1 MSIIVL
7 CAPDAQS
14 LAFGKTM
21 QMQSEYHSISIE
33 NLTEAAVCRADAL
46 VLVMPDY
53 YTYACWQMKK
63 WISEHLACFSDKLCA
78 CLCLCREGSGGELA
92 LRSIISEL
100 LPSACLIYL
109 SGVVCADGRICLGG
123 NPETQRVCL
132 TADDF
137 CTKLKKTA
145 TLFRRVWKES

>member
-14 LAFGKTM
+14 LAFGKAM
-21 QMQSEYHSISIE
+21 ELQPEYHSISIE
-33 NLTEAAVCRADAL
+33 NLTEAAVYRADAA

-63 WISEHLACFSDKLCA
+63 WVCEHLACFSDKLCA
-78 CLCLCREGSGGELA
+78 CLCLCREGGGGELA
-92 LRSIISEL
+92 LRSIISQL

-109 SGVVCADGRICLGG
+109 SGIVCSDARICLGG
-123 NPETQRVCL
+123 NPEMQGVCL
-132 TADDF
+132 TTEDF
-137 CTKLKKTA
+137 CIKLKKTA
-145 TLFRRVWKES
+145 SFFPCVWKK